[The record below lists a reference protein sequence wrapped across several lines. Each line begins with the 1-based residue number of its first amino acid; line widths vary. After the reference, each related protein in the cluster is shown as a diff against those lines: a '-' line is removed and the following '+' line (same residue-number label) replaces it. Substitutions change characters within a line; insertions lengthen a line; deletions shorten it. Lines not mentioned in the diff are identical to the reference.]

1 MAGRILCEKILH
13 ERRLHSVVGRFTCPA
28 SQPAPLDFAA
38 PLSEAQENR
47 IAVNGA
53 RHLRLDHDCPISV
66 FGTARH
72 G

>member
-1 MAGRILCEKILH
+1 
-13 ERRLHSVVGRFTCPA
+13 VGRFTCPA